1 MAEKHDS
8 IITLPGGVENYAETL
23 HQALS
28 FVEAESPTREEFA
41 DWVLETFPEMSS
53 QGSAEDKG
61 RLLGRMSAAEVDDD
75 DRFQLTELGHQL
87 LNNPPQENIEL
98 YFETLTKN
106 YIGFET
112 LLQALKQQP
121 ASIEKL
127 RDVLN
132 AVHDKDWDS
141 IYQAEYRVNWLRSLG
156 IVEKDQDKV
165 RLTSRGQDIAE
176 EYPPLDIDISDLSEP
191 TIQAPTNGSD
201 PQSNIGLEEF
211 DDDVTYYWVNQS
223 NAAEREG
230 NYLRSSDTYY
240 TRDLTKLNPGDV
252 LIHYW
257 EGGVRAYSV
266 VQNEAYEVSG
276 EELEGAEDEETYWRV
291 DIDLHLLDPIRDI
304 ETIASVLRR
313 DDIRQDREK
322 YAINATGV
330 QSWYLCNLTP
340 AAAEY
345 LLSTYPDE
353 PSEAEPDKDRYFWVT
368 ANPEIRAP
376 ENIANSDGEDGR
388 VFFEAHN
395 SRRNKRR
402 IYDAFERA
410 DPGDEVVF
418 YESAPTQEIVALGTV
433 VQELHE
439 EDGTTGI
446 TIEYDRSVE
455 GISWNDLTAV
465 GELEDSAPIRQNARG
480 SIFELEQNEYE
491 TILALE
497 PEPPD
502 QEDVERLRDRLS
514 LPSISISIPDG
525 LYFDDKTRITREIEA
540 ALEAD
545 KHIIF
550 TGPPGTGKTKLAT
563 HVAKLA
569 TDYDA
574 VDDYRF
580 TTATA
585 DWTAFD
591 TIGGY
596 VPNRN
601 KHGQE
606 LLFEPRLFLQCFR
619 DATGVKNE
627 WLVIDELNR
636 ADIDKAMGQLFSV
649 LSGDSTELPYERDEA
664 IAVESLDADADDK
677 TLEDIVSSTDTFPV
691 TPAWRL
697 LATMNTYDKASLYE
711 LSYAFMRRFAF
722 IHVGIPELEEE
733 GELRTSLL
741 LPNGDENFASAW
753 TEQLPDLE
761 APLEKWGEELTEIW
775 HRVNEERA
783 IGPAIV
789 HDMVRYIANYDGRAP
804 PEEAFTSALTT
815 HVYPQLEGLRQEK
828 QRKIIEG
835 LCSGDVP
842 VNPDRLWY
850 QANDFLGLPDTR
862 DNE

>member
-1 MAEKHDS
+1 M
-8 IITLPGGVENYAETL
+8 
-23 HQALS
+23 
-28 FVEAESPTREEFA
+28 EAESPTREEFA
-41 DWVLETFPEMSS
+41 DWILENFPQMSS

-61 RLLGRMSAAEVDDD
+61 RLLGRMGVAEVEDDQL
-75 DRFQLTELGHQL
+75 QLTELGNQL
-87 LNNPPQENIEL
+87 LNNPPQENVEP
-98 YFETLTKN
+98 YFETLTDH

-121 ASIEKL
+121 VSIEKL

-132 AVHDKDWDS
+132 AVHDKDWES

-176 EYPPLDIDISDLSEP
+176 EYPSLDIDISDLSEP
-191 TIQAPTNGSD
+191 TIQAPTNGPD

-266 VQNEAYEVSG
+266 VQNEAYKISG
-276 EELEGAEDEETYWRV
+276 EELEGADDEETYWRV
-291 DIDLHLLDPIRDI
+291 DIDLHSLEPIRDI
-304 ETIASVLRR
+304 ETIAPVLRR
-313 DDIRQDREK
+313 DDIKQGREK

-353 PSEAEPDKDRYFWVT
+353 PSETEPDKGRYFWVT
-368 ANPEIRAP
+368 ANPEIWAP
-376 ENIANSDGEDGR
+376 ENIADSDGEEGR

-395 SRRNKRR
+395 SRGNKRR
-402 IYDAFERA
+402 IYDGFERA

-439 EDGTTGI
+439 EDGATGI

-497 PEPPD
+497 PEPPG
-502 QEDVERLRDRLS
+502 QEDVERLRNRLS
-514 LPSISISIPDG
+514 LPSISTSIPDG
-525 LYFDDKTRITREIEA
+525 LYFDDETRLTREIEA
-540 ALEAD
+540 ALNAG

-569 TDYDA
+569 TGYDA

-596 VPNRN
+596 VPNRD

-664 IAVESLDADADDK
+664 IAVESLGEDADDE
-677 TLEDIVSSTDTFPV
+677 TLEDIVSSSDTFPV

-722 IHVGIPELEEE
+722 IHVGVPNLEDDEDK
-733 GELRTSLL
+733 LRTSLL

-753 TEQLPDLE
+753 TGQSPDLE
-761 APLEKWGEELTEIW
+761 PPLEKWGEELTEIW
-775 HRVNEERA
+775 YRVNEERA

-804 PEEAFTSALTT
+804 PEEAFTSAITT

-842 VNPDRLWY
+842 VSPDRLWY

>member
-1 MAEKHDS
+1 M
-8 IITLPGGVENYAETL
+8 G
-23 HQALS
+23 
-28 FVEAESPTREEFA
+28 
-41 DWVLETFPEMSS
+41 
-53 QGSAEDKG
+53 
-61 RLLGRMSAAEVDDD
+61 AAEIHDD
-75 DRFQLTELGHQL
+75 DRFHLTELGNQL
-87 LNNPPQENIEL
+87 LNNPPQENVDL
-98 YFETLTKN
+98 YFETLTN
-106 YIGFET
+106 HYIGFET

-132 AVHDKDWDS
+132 VIHDKDWES

-165 RLTSRGQDIAE
+165 RLTSRGQEISE
-176 EYPPLDIDISDLSEP
+176 EYPPLEIDISDLSKSS
-191 TIQAPTNGSD
+191 IRAPTDGPD
-201 PQSNIGLEEF
+201 PQSNIDIKEF

-257 EGGVRAYSV
+257 DGGVRAYSV

-276 EELEGAEDEETYWRV
+276 EELDGADDDVTYWRV
-291 DIDLHLLDPIRDI
+291 DIDLHPLDPIRDI
-304 ETIASVLRR
+304 ETIAPVLRR
-313 DDIRQDREK
+313 DDIKQDREK

-353 PSEAEPDKDRYFWVT
+353 PGKTEPDKDRYFWVT
-368 ANPEIRAP
+368 ANPEIWAP
-376 ENIANSDGEDGR
+376 ENIADSDGEGGR
-388 VFFEAHN
+388 VFFEAYN
-395 SRRNKRR
+395 SRGNKRR

-410 DPGDEVVF
+410 SPGDEVVF

-433 VQELHE
+433 EQELHE

-446 TIEYDRSVE
+446 TIRYDRPVD

-465 GELEDSAPIRQNARG
+465 GDLEDSAPIRQNARG
-480 SIFELEQNEYE
+480 SIFELDQSEYE

-502 QEDVERLRDRLS
+502 REDIERLRDRLS

-525 LYFDDKTRITREIEA
+525 LYFDDETRLTREIEA
-540 ALEAD
+540 ALNAG

-569 TDYDA
+569 TGYDA

-596 VPNRN
+596 VPNRD

-649 LSGDSTELPYERDEA
+649 LSGDSTELPYERDDA
-664 IAVESLDADADDK
+664 IEVESLAADTDDDV
-677 TLEDIVSSTDTFPV
+677 LEAIVSSPDTFPV

-722 IHVGIPELEEE
+722 IHVGVPNLEDTDS
-733 GELRTSLL
+733 ELRTQLL
-741 LPNGDENFASAW
+741 APPDDDDENYASAW
-753 TEQLPDLE
+753 VEQSPALE
-761 APLEKWGEELTEIW
+761 SPLSEWSEELTEIW
-775 HRVNEERA
+775 YRVNEERA

-789 HDMVRYIANYDGRAP
+789 HDMVRYIANYDGRAQ
-804 PEEAFTSALTT
+804 PEEALTSAIVT

-835 LCSGDVP
+835 ICSSDVP
-842 VNPDRLWY
+842 VDADRLWY
-850 QANDFLGLPDTR
+850 QAADFLGLPDTR